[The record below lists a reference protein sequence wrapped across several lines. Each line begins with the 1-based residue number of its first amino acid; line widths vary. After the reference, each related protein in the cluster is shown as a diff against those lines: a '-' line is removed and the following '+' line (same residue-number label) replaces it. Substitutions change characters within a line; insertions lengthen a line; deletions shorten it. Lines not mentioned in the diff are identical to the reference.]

1 MIFCLVLSLWLT
13 NLKFVLYFSVYF
25 VTVLGFTPSATTTT
39 TIVWRSTR
47 GRQWGI
53 VQYADSLVHEWLS
66 HRLLPGTQTCQ
77 ERPHYHK
84 SHLHWVTTNTRHICR
99 QIMQPQP
106 IYIYRTLKLIN
117 LYIRIVYVG
126 GGVDI
131 EPWQQKWWLCWAY
144 LQWYRYWFQFTV
156 MHPKC
161 ITSPRRAI
169 L

>member
-126 GGVDI
+126 GGGGGHWTLTTEVV
-131 EPWQQKWWLCWAY
+131 
-144 LQWYRYWFQFTV
+144 V
-156 MHPKC
+156 MLGISSMIQVLISIH
-161 ITSPRRAI
+161 SDAS
-169 L
+169 